1 MSASLTS
8 QLEDDWLT
16 LRWWSKDAPLRI
28 KYHFKN
34 DGHWT
39 PEAHQIAAK
48 ALETKIITNWSVKE

>member
-1 MSASLTS
+1 MEKNKL
-8 QLEDDWLT
+8 
-16 LRWWSKDAPLRI
+16 PL

-48 ALETKIITNWSVKE
+48 ALEAKIITNWSVNE